1 MAVITFTPLY
11 GVHSSAPCC
20 AYLLEVDDV
29 CILLD
34 CGWTDE
40 YDVEILKPLQRVVD
54 RIDLV
59 LVSHLDLAHMGA
71 LPYAMGKLGLNAPI
85 YGTLPVHRMGQIA
98 LYDAFQAKTKH
109 ESDFALF
116 SLDDVDL
123 VFEKFQQLKYSEK
136 LTLTSSGE
144 GIVITPHVAGHLIGG
159 ALWRIVKETDDI
171 IYAVDYNHRSEHV
184 LQKTILDS
192 FTRPTLLITDS
203 MNLHREQPK
212 LKDRDSKIM
221 MEILKTVRNGG
232 NVLIPTDSSG
242 RVLELMRVLDQYW
255 IQNKL
260 RDPIALLHDMSYYT
274 PKAAQA
280 MLEWCND
287 RIAKNFDVGRQN
299 PFQFSH
305 IHLVHTLEELDA
317 LPSPKVVLATSP
329 NLECG
334 FAKDIFI
341 RWAPDPR
348 NTIIFT
354 STTPETSFA
363 YRVLTL
369 AKGPSAQRNISCTV
383 IQKMFLEGAELAL
396 HEVKERK
403 RLRTEAENKA
413 KEMEEAAME
422 DMMMGIED
430 FESESEEEVAIKQ
443 EGALREPNYVD
454 VLIFTLKLQSSFGII
469 NPDDYKDASLLAS
482 RQARRNLIENEDGD
496 VDMDKANEEAAVET
510 RPTKTVTNEVVV
522 NIAARIAQV
531 DFDGIADG
539 RAIRNCLG
547 NVKPRKLILVHGT
560 ETTTNELKKFV
571 ESSIPMCEAVFTP
584 NVMEC
589 IDIESDTN
597 VYKLSVKESLY
608 TSALFCKL
616 ALSENSS
623 VPVLQPLNENGG
635 QTAHDP
641 ILLSDGKMKLDVM
654 KQVLGKAGYQA
665 KFRGG
670 MLVCND
676 GVVLKR
682 AMDNEIV
689 MEGTLSRNY
698 YRIRALLYEQY
709 TLV

>member
-1 MAVITFTPLY
+1 
-11 GVHSSAPCC
+11 
-20 AYLLEVDDV
+20 
-29 CILLD
+29 
-34 CGWTDE
+34 
-40 YDVEILKPLQRVVD
+40 
-54 RIDLV
+54 
-59 LVSHLDLAHMGA
+59 
-71 LPYAMGKLGLNAPI
+71 
-85 YGTLPVHRMGQIA
+85 
-98 LYDAFQAKTKH
+98 
-109 ESDFALF
+109 
-116 SLDDVDL
+116 
-123 VFEKFQQLKYSEK
+123 
-136 LTLTSSGE
+136 
-144 GIVITPHVAGHLIGG
+144 
-159 ALWRIVKETDDI
+159 
-171 IYAVDYNHRSEHV
+171 
-184 LQKTILDS
+184 
-192 FTRPTLLITDS
+192 
-203 MNLHREQPK
+203 
-212 LKDRDSKIM
+212 M

-329 NLECG
+329 SLECG

-348 NTIIFT
+348 NSIIFT

-363 YRVLTL
+363 SRVLKI
-369 AKGPSAQRNISCTV
+369 AKDPSAAKVISCTV
-383 IQKMFLEGAELAL
+383 TKKVFLEGAELAL
-396 HEVKERK
+396 YEVKERK

-413 KEMEEAAME
+413 KEIEEAAME

-430 FESESEEEVAIKQ
+430 FESESEEEETTQQ
-443 EGALREPNYVD
+443 EVQLRGTFKVGLGQFASVRYPMFFAVEPKIEWDEY
-454 VLIFTLKLQSSFGII
+454 GEII
-469 NPDDYKDASLLAS
+469 NPDDFKDATLLAN
-482 RQARRNLIENEDGD
+482 RQARRNIIEDADGD
-496 VDMDKANEEAAVET
+496 EDMESADKEAAAET
-510 RPTKTVTNEVVV
+510 RPTKTITNEVTVS
-522 NIAARIAQV
+522 IAARITQV

-571 ESSIPMCEAVFTP
+571 ESSIPLCEAVFTP

-608 TSALFCKL
+608 TSAVGSHEVAYVTGQL
-616 ALSENSS
+616 ALPENSS

-635 QTAHDP
+635 QTTHEP

-654 KQVLGKAGYQA
+654 KQVLGKAGFQA

-682 AMDNEIV
+682 AMNNEIV

-698 YRIRALLYEQY
+698 YRIRALLYEQF